1 MVGHGVLVD
10 LCRGAFLRAQATGEV
25 AEMVDRQRQI
35 GIQGFADR
43 FAVVPGFGQ
52 RQHLQPR
59 LDAIGDRQQHVGALL
74 HAGFAPGVRRR
85 MRRVERQFDVFGVG
99 TREFG
104 DRLAGHRRGVG
115 EVVAGY
121 RFDEFAANVVAIAF
135 AKRDQR
141 ARQTGVDIFHVKHLS
156 ADDNRR
162 YCAAPVSAACRRSR
176 EKHAPCQIDE
186 WRRCSLKELIY

>member
-1 MVGHGVLVD
+1 MVGHGILVD
-10 LCRGAFLRAQATGEV
+10 LRRGAFLRAQAAGEV

-59 LDAIGDRQQHVGALL
+59 LDAIGDGQQHIGAFL
-74 HAGFAPGVRRR
+74 HAGFTPGVRRR
-85 MRRVERQFDVFGVG
+85 MRRVKRQLDVFGVG

-121 RFDEFAANVVAIAF
+121 RFDKFAANVVAIALTE
-135 AKRDQR
+135 RNQR
-141 ARQTGVDIFHVKHLS
+141 ARQTGVNIFHVKHLS

-162 YCAAPVSAACRRSR
+162 YCAAPVSAACRRST
-176 EKHAPCQIDE
+176 EKHAPCQISDG
-186 WRRCSLKELIY
+186 RSVI